1 MRTADKFT
9 LARMIFAPI
18 FFVLY
23 SLSRFFAGKNDIVS
37 LCILIFL
44 IVALIFAE
52 LTDFWDGYYARK
64 LGEVSDTGK
73 LFDPFAD
80 ALLHITTF
88 FCFTRTGLMPPVTF
102 ILIFW
107 REFSQMFLRMMSIK
121 GGFAVAAR
129 GGGKLKT
136 VIYITAGFYALAI
149 ELAWK
154 IGLFAE
160 TLAWPRISAAVLF
173 YICVVLS
180 YVSFVDYLILFK
192 SKLLNKG

>member
-1 MRTADKFT
+1 
-9 LARMIFAPI
+9 MIFAPV

-23 SLSRFFAGKNDIVS
+23 SLSRFFAGKNEIVS

-88 FCFTRTGLMPPVTF
+88 FCFTRTGLMPPVAF

-129 GGGKLKT
+129 SGGKLKT

-154 IGLFAE
+154 IGLLP
-160 TLAWPRISAAVLF
+160 TTMTWPNISAEVLF